1 MEKSDYL
8 NLKEYCVK
16 LAELSSEMN
25 HSLPYL
31 YIDSISS
38 AEAMAMLMAAS
49 IKKANMLIAEKIFPV
64 QKNKK
69 EELLAV
75 VDEMRGL
82 LDRIETIVQCKG
94 EVSGLKNG

>member
-38 AEAMAMLMAAS
+38 ALMAAP
-49 IKKANMLIAEKIFPV
+49 IKKANMLLAEKLFPS
-64 QKNKK
+64 KKIKK

>member
-1 MEKSDYL
+1 MIMEKSDYL

-16 LAELSSEMN
+16 LAKLSSEMN

-31 YIDSISS
+31 YNDSISS
-38 AEAMAMLMAAS
+38 ALMPA
-49 IKKANMLIAEKIFPV
+49 IANMLLAKKLFLSQKI
-64 QKNKK
+64 KK

>member
-38 AEAMAMLMAAS
+38 PLAMFIAAP
-49 IKKANMLIAEKIFPV
+49 IIKANMLLAEKLFPSKKIKK
-64 QKNKK
+64 KNCW
-69 EELLAV
+69 L
-75 VDEMRGL
+75 
-82 LDRIETIVQCKG
+82 
-94 EVSGLKNG
+94 

>member
-31 YIDSISS
+31 YNYSIYS
-38 AEAMAMLMAAS
+38 AFMPA
-49 IKKANMLIAEKIFPV
+49 IANMLLAKKLFLS
-64 QKNKK
+64 QK